1 MILRAV
7 ARDRRL
13 AYPWGMPKTR
23 YDSLHAAH
31 PLTRRT
37 LLRAAGAVAA
47 GGVVLGAPGA
57 SWADVTVAPEVK
69 TNLDEYMAAPRGPYA
84 IPGQH
89 PGRVVEVHDPACLED
104 DTIDA
109 AVVRGMVER
118 GIPALTGQDLPASFS
133 TLFTPDD
140 VVGIKVNPVGPPLI
154 SVKHEVVQALI
165 GWLEAGGV
173 SRDRIVIWDRFEEM
187 LAEAGFTAERY
198 PGVRIVGLQ
207 ASLEGD
213 GPWKDDQGRHVSDV
227 QFDRGASYHAA
238 GVEGGAGGYHEAADS
253 YLRQHVVAGEHS
265 FFAKLVTTDLTKI
278 INVAAFKNTGNGVS
292 MATKNLGYGAINN
305 TGRLHTPL
313 FFRVCTEVCA
323 APWIRDK
330 LVLNVL
336 DGIRGQY
343 DGGPMMNEQFVYPLR
358 TLYLAT
364 DPFALDMVGHREL
377 LAKRKAEGVTVNE
390 HPRFTDYLRQGQELG
405 LGVADPERIQ
415 VVSA

>member
-1 MILRAV
+1 MSERRYESLHV
-7 ARDRRL
+7 GRRL
-13 AYPWGMPKTR
+13 SR
-23 YDSLHAAH
+23 RSL
-31 PLTRRT
+31 LK
-37 LLRAAGAVAA
+37 AAGAVAA
-47 GGVVLGAPGA
+47 GGVVLGRPGVG
-57 SWADVTVAPEVK
+57 WAGEAAAPEVR
-69 TNLDEYMAAPRGPYA
+69 TNLDEYMAVPRGPHA

-89 PGRVVEVHDPACLED
+89 PGKVVRVHDPACLD
-104 DTIDA
+104 GDTIDA
-109 AVVRGMVER
+109 AAVRAMVER
-118 GIPALTGQDLPASFS
+118 GIPVLTGLDLAASFAA
-133 TLFTPDD
+133 LFTASD

-165 GWLEAGGV
+165 GWLEAGGLT
-173 SRDRIVIWDRFEEM
+173 RDRIVIWDRFDEM

-198 PGVRIVGLQ
+198 PGVQIVGLQ
-207 ASLEGD
+207 SSLEGD
-213 GPWKDDQGRHVSDV
+213 TPFKDEQGRHVSDIH
-227 QFDRGASYHAA
+227 FDRGASYFAE
-238 GVEGGAGGYHEAADS
+238 GVEGGAGGYHETDDS

-265 FFAKLVTTDLTKI
+265 FFARLVTTNLTKI

-305 TGRLHTPL
+305 TGRLHSPL

-364 DPFALDMVGHREL
+364 DPFALDRVGHDAL
-377 LAKRKAEGVTVNE
+377 VAKRKAEEVTVNE

-405 LGVADPERIQ
+405 LGVADPAQIT
-415 VVSA
+415 VVDA

>member
-1 MILRAV
+1 
-7 ARDRRL
+7 
-13 AYPWGMPKTR
+13 MPNKP
-23 YDSLHAAH
+23 YDSLHVSH

-47 GGVVLGAPGA
+47 GGVVLGSPGPG
-57 SWADVTVAPEVK
+57 WAGVAAEPEIK
-69 TNLDEYMAAPRGPYA
+69 TNLDEYMAVPRGPHA

-89 PGRVVEVHDPACLED
+89 PGKVVKVHDPACLVED
-104 DTIDA
+104 AIDA
-109 AVVRGMVER
+109 AAVAAMVER
-118 GIPALTGQDLPASFS
+118 GIAALTGQDLPASFA
-133 TLFTPDD
+133 TMFTPDD

-154 SVKHEVVQALI
+154 QVHHEVVQALVA
-165 GWLEAGGV
+165 WLEAGGV
-173 SRDRIVIWDRFEEM
+173 ARDRIVIWDRFEGM

-198 PGVRIVGLQ
+198 PGIRRVGLQ
-207 ASLEGD
+207 AEIEGEA
-213 GPWKDDQGRHVSDV
+213 PFKDDGGQHVSEPN
-227 QFDRGASYHAA
+227 FDREASYLAA
-238 GVEGGAGGYHEAADS
+238 GVEGGAGGYHETDDS
-253 YLRQHVVAGEHS
+253 YLRQHMVKGERS
-265 FFAKLVTTDLTKI
+265 YFGKLVTTQLTKI
-278 INVAAFKNTGNGVS
+278 INVASFKNTGNGVS

-305 TGRLHTPL
+305 TGRLHSPL

-364 DPFALDMVGHREL
+364 DPFALDTVGHREL
-377 LAKRKAEGVTVNE
+377 VDKRKAEGVTVNE

-405 LGVADPERIQ
+405 LGVADPDQIQ
-415 VVSA
+415 VVEA

>member
-1 MILRAV
+1 VSNHRHE
-7 ARDRRL
+7 
-13 AYPWGMPKTR
+13 
-23 YDSLHAAH
+23 SLHVGH
-31 PLTRRT
+31 PLSRRS

-47 GGVVLGAPGA
+47 GGVVLGTPGA
-57 SWADVTVAPEVK
+57 GWAGAKAVPEVR
-69 TNLDEYMAAPRGPYA
+69 TNLDEFMAVARGSYA

-89 PGRVVEVHDPACLED
+89 PGRVVRVHDPACLTGEE
-104 DTIDA
+104 IDA

-118 GIPALTGQDLPASFS
+118 GIPALTGQDLPASF
-133 TLFTPDD
+133 TALFTPQD

-165 GWLEAGGV
+165 AWLEAGGLT
-173 SRDRIVIWDRFEEM
+173 RDRIVIWDRFEEM
-187 LAEAGFTAERY
+187 LTEAGFTAERY

-207 ASLEGD
+207 SPLE
-213 GPWKDDQGRHVSDV
+213 DDSPFADEQGRHLSDV
-227 QFDRGASYHAA
+227 NFDRDASYLAE
-238 GVEGGAGGYHEAADS
+238 GVEGGAGGYHATEES
-253 YLRQHVVAGEHS
+253 YLRQHVVAGERS
-265 FFAKLVTTDLTKI
+265 YFAKLVTRELTKI

-305 TGRLHTPL
+305 TGRLHSPL

-343 DGGPMMNEQFVYPLR
+343 DGGPMMNEQFVYPSR

-364 DPFALDMVGHREL
+364 DPFALDRVGHDAL
-377 LAKRKAEGVTVNE
+377 VAKRKAEGVTVNE
-390 HPRFTDYLRQGQELG
+390 HPRFTDYLRLAQELG
-405 LGVADPERIQ
+405 LGVADPERIE
-415 VVSA
+415 VIEA